1 MLYETL
7 ECCGNK
13 ISTGNQTWIYFDCFK
28 TKKVKQVSQDGTVTY
43 KEPFFKRRLSD
54 GRDIK
59 KEIILAGLCPNCHH
73 RIIKF
78 LWYDKKNESFHNWTE
93 CKELKG
99 AKADEVFKRRSV
111 NWDMIE
117 VPDPFRGDKIIKQS
131 KKIPWK
137 YGKAVDADHYVE
149 RYIDETENASRK
161 IYSKLISLSS

>member
-7 ECCGNK
+7 ECCGHK

-28 TKKVKQVSQDGTVTY
+28 TKKVKQVNQDGTVEF
-43 KEPFFKRRLSD
+43 KEPYFKRRLSD

-59 KEIILAGLCPNCHH
+59 KEIILAGLCPNCGH

-93 CKELKG
+93 CKDLKG
-99 AKADEVFKRRSV
+99 AKADEVFERRSV
-111 NWDMIE
+111 NWIMID
-117 VPDPFRGDKIIKQS
+117 VPDPFRGDKVIKQS

-137 YGKAVDADHYVE
+137 YGKAVDAEHYVE
-149 RYIDETENASRK
+149 RYIDETGNASRK
-161 IYSKLISLSS
+161 IYSKLSLSS